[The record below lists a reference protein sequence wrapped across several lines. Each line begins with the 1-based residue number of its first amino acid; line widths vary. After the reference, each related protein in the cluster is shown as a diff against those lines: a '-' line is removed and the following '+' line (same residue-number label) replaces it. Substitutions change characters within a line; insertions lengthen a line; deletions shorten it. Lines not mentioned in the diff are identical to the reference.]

1 MKEEAMN
8 QTLECRVLRFLE
20 LQLRVQI
27 SVGVV
32 LKIRGDTHQLST
44 RYISIDLPVLK
55 IFK

>member
-32 LKIRGDTHQLST
+32 LKIRD
-44 RYISIDLPVLK
+44 RYPPV
-55 IFK
+55 INEVYIH